1 MDILLRNG
9 QGFITNQGLS
19 DNPIYEVT
27 CLEFSIDIFC
37 LWNFLTV
44 FVLINARLLFPKFY
58 NYKNFLAVDT
68 LEVSTNDLPTAT
80 TPQGDKQIEGLT
92 PEPKSHRNEADDEK
106 RQAEIKALNKKINS
120 E

>member
-1 MDILLRNG
+1 MGGGPSPIRVCQTIL
-9 QGFITNQGLS
+9 
-19 DNPIYEVT
+19 YEVT
-27 CLEFSIDIFC
+27 CLEFSIDMFC
-37 LWNFLTV
+37 LWNFLSV

-120 E
+120 